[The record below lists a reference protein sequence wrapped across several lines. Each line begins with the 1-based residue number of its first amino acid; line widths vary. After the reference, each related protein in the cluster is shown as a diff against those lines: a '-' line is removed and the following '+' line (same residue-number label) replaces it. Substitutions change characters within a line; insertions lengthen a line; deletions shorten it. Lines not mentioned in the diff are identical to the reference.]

1 MTDPVQSPPDHFLA
15 TLKSSS
21 VGLLRLETAL
31 LNWWVGHRPIGWTDA
46 DHLANP
52 TVNCV
57 MPNEEALATEV
68 ARLIAA
74 RS

>member
-1 MTDPVQSPPDHFLA
+1 MTDPVQSPSDHFLA
-15 TLKSSS
+15 TSNSS

-31 LNWWVGHRPIGWTDA
+31 LNWWVGHRPVGWTDA

-57 MPNEEALATEV
+57 MPNEDALAIEV
-68 ARLIAA
+68 ARLISA

>member
-1 MTDPVQSPPDHFLA
+1 MNDPEQSTTIEPGHFLA
-15 TLKSSS
+15 ARREGQA

-31 LNWWVGHRPIGWTDA
+31 LNWWVGHRPTGWTDA

-57 MPNEEALATEV
+57 TPMKMSWPPKWLD
-68 ARLIAA
+68 
-74 RS
+74 